1 MTVRTP
7 KPTPHP
13 AALAL
18 LAAMAIG
25 PAAIAQTVKA
35 DAPAPITAPV
45 EGPVPAAT
53 SVQPTTKPPST
64 VDLNP
69 RPLGKPPAPKAA
81 ASRSETSAAAPTLT
95 QGSFLRTALSLGVVL
110 ALIGVCALAL
120 RVLKRRGVLVGG
132 SIAAG
137 ARAPSGVLETLGRYP
152 LGRGQTLLLIKLDQR
167 VLLIG
172 QTAGTLRAGGG
183 SLTTLCELS
192 DSEDVASILLKAQD
206 ASDASAAARF
216 EGMLREF
223 DDRHGPREPAFE
235 TPASVALRPTRTPAA
250 ERSDP
255 YAERVDVRNIPL
267 VPVHTERR
275 AQPQPPAAP
284 QHAQPSESFGSLRE
298 RLSALRGE
306 AHR

>member
-1 MTVRTP
+1 GR
-7 KPTPHP
+7 
-13 AALAL
+13 
-18 LAAMAIG
+18 
-25 PAAIAQTVKA
+25 
-35 DAPAPITAPV
+35 
-45 EGPVPAAT
+45 
-53 SVQPTTKPPST
+53 
-64 VDLNP
+64 
-69 RPLGKPPAPKAA
+69 PPAPKTAA
-81 ASRSETSAAAPTLT
+81 ASRSDASAAAPALT
-95 QGSFLRTALSLGVVL
+95 QSSILRTALSLGVVL
-110 ALIGVCALAL
+110 ALIGVCAMAL
-120 RVLKRRGVLVGG
+120 RALKRRGVLVGG

-137 ARAPSGVLETLGRYP
+137 ARAPSGLLETLGRYP

-183 SLTTLCELS
+183 SLSTLCELS
-192 DSEDVASILLKAQD
+192 DPEDVASILLKAQD

-235 TPASVALRPTRTPAA
+235 TPASVALRPARAPAD
-250 ERSDP
+250 ERSDA

-275 AQPQPPAAP
+275 SQPQPPAAS